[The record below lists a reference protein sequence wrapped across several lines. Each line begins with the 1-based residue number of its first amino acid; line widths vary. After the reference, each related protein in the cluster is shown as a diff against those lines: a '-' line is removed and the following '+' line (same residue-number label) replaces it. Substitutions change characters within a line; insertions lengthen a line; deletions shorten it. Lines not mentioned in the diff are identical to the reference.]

1 MYYMEKHAT
10 MDVFAAFVSVPY
22 QFLTIS
28 RGGVVGDGITART
41 DAQGV
46 FKLRNGMNVSNDQ
59 ETKTSDATLH
69 IKPTEAFVSTGLT
82 GHGIEVQGRTYEI
95 IGTTEGV
102 NFDTG
107 VTEHWR
113 VTLQERAFEDLTV

>member
-1 MYYMEKHAT
+1 MEIPVET
-10 MDVFAAFVSVPY
+10 VFDVFASVPY
-22 QFLTIS
+22 TFLTIS

-69 IKPTEAFVSTGLT
+69 IKPTETFVSTGLT

-113 VTLQERAFEDLTV
+113 VTLQERAFEDLTEDES

>member
-1 MYYMEKHAT
+1 MEKRAI
-10 MDVFAAFVSVPY
+10 MDVFAAFVNQPY
-22 QFLTIS
+22 TFLTII
-28 RGGVVGDGITART
+28 RGGVVGAGITART

-69 IKPTEAFVSTGLT
+69 IKPSESFISTGLT
-82 GHGIEVQGRTYEI
+82 GHGIRVQGRTYEI
-95 IGTTEGV
+95 VGTTEGM

-107 VTEHWR
+107 VVEHYR
-113 VTLQERAFEDLTV
+113 VTLQEREFEDLQS

>member
-1 MYYMEKHAT
+1 MAT
-10 MDVFAAFVSVPY
+10 VFDVFANIPY
-22 QFLTIS
+22 TFLLLGNTVE
-28 RGGVVGDGITART
+28 GFGVVEQIQAT
-41 DAQGV
+41 GV

-69 IKPTEAFVSTGLT
+69 IKPAETFVSTGLT
-82 GHGIEVQGRTYEI
+82 GHGIEVQGRTYRI

>member
-1 MYYMEKHAT
+1 MAT
-10 MDVFAAFVSVPY
+10 VFDVFVNIPY
-22 QFLTIS
+22 TFLTIS
-28 RGGVVGDGITART
+28 RGGVVGDGITDT
-41 DAQGV
+41 TEAQGV

-69 IKPTEAFVSTGLT
+69 IKPTESFISTGLT

-113 VTLQERAFEDLTV
+113 VTLQEREFEDLMEYDS

>member
-1 MYYMEKHAT
+1 MET
-10 MDVFAAFVSVPY
+10 VFDVFASVPY
-22 QFLTIS
+22 TFLTIS

-69 IKPTEAFVSTGLT
+69 IKPSESFISTGLT
-82 GHGIEVQGRTYEI
+82 GHGIRVQGRTYEI
-95 IGTTEGV
+95 VGTTEGM

-107 VTEHWR
+107 VVEHYR
-113 VTLQERAFEDLTV
+113 VTLQERDFEDLQS